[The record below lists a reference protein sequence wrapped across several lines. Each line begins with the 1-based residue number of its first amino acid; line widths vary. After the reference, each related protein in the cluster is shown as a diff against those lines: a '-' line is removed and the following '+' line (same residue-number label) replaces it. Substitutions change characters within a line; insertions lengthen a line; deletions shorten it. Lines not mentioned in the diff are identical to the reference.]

1 MLLVPGVV
9 SAQTYAPLL
18 DTDIPVAMP
27 SQRNRTVLERPHPE
41 LAPLGVTASGFRLYP
56 VVGLEAGYSS
66 NALGSAAGAR
76 QDAIL
81 SFNPAVRVESQW
93 SRHALSAGLEY
104 DARRYATVTAKNQ
117 DGWRTRAE
125 GRLDIHGDSN
135 LLASLTYERT
145 FEDQYVGSF
154 PANAGASIAVRRSAA
169 LLRGTFVA
177 NRLRLLASGDV
188 NRFNYADSR
197 TVAGAPLNQDY
208 RDRKVYRAST
218 RAEYLFAADSSA
230 FVQMTYRRTRYD
242 VRTSGLTDRTS
253 REYRIVA
260 GFVSDVTPVIRAAAG
275 IGYANR
281 RYDQPGIRPVRDL
294 VADVRVDWNV
304 TALTTVSFAGRRGIE
319 EAIEPNAAGYVATKV
334 GIRADHEL
342 LRNLLLDLGVDRE
355 RDKFKGIARND
366 RLTRVSAGASYTM
379 SRNVLLTPR
388 LEYVRR
394 RSEGA
399 FPGPSFKEVRF
410 ALRASFRI

>member
-41 LAPLGVTASGFRLYP
+41 LAPLGVTVGGFRLYP
-56 VVGLEAGYSS
+56 VVGLEAGYTS

-93 SRHALSAGLEY
+93 SRHALSAGLDY

-135 LLASLTYERT
+135 LLASLTYERA
-145 FEDQYVGSF
+145 FEDQYIGSF
-154 PANAGASIAVRRSAA
+154 PANAGASIAVRHSAA

-188 NRFNYADSR
+188 DLALGIQPQDVDRIEKSDDLAVETGESTMGLTVFLDTTKGPMADVGLR
-197 TVAGAPLNQDY
+197 EAVEGL
-208 RDRKVYRAST
+208 R
-218 RAEYLFAADSSA
+218 EG
-230 FVQMTYRRTRYD
+230 RR
-242 VRTSGLTDRTS
+242 VRTGG
-253 REYRIVA
+253 EVV
-260 GFVSDVTPVIRAAAG
+260 GVVGQPQAAASVRQRVELDRVDAELG
-275 IGYANR
+275 RALERLERVAR
-281 RYDQPGIRPVRDL
+281 RHGGAAL
-294 VADVRVDWNV
+294 VADPQRPSTRTRGRSGPPGRTAHRWHPGHHEVVR
-304 TALTTVSFAGRRGIE
+304 LSS
-319 EAIEPNAAGYVATKV
+319 P
-334 GIRADHEL
+334 
-342 LRNLLLDLGVDRE
+342 
-355 RDKFKGIARND
+355 IA
-366 RLTRVSAGASYTM
+366 
-379 SRNVLLTPR
+379 
-388 LEYVRR
+388 
-394 RSEGA
+394 
-399 FPGPSFKEVRF
+399 
-410 ALRASFRI
+410 ALRIVVPQRGHGRPCLP